1 MATTNSRDRLRIRID
16 PQLDGHSAP
25 IVIEGDGEEAIQMAK
40 ISIELRSGTA
50 CFAVAV
56 QAPTIQQAL
65 NIAATRYPGSV
76 IRVKSPIVQES
87 SSIEDRAA

>member
-1 MATTNSRDRLRIRID
+1 MATTNSRDHLRIRID

-25 IVIEGDGEEAIQMAK
+25 LVVEGDGEEAIQMAK

-65 NIAATRYPGSV
+65 NIAATRYPGSL
-76 IRVKSPIVQES
+76 VKMKSAIAPVGS
-87 SSIEDRAA
+87 SVEDRAA

>member
-1 MATTNSRDRLRIRID
+1 MATMNWRDRLRIRSD

-25 IVIEGDGEEAIQMAK
+25 LVVEGDGEEAIQMAK

-76 IRVKSPIVQES
+76 IRVKSPIAQEGS
-87 SSIEDRAA
+87 CVEHRAA

>member
-1 MATTNSRDRLRIRID
+1 MATTNWRDHLSIRID

-25 IVIEGDGEEAIQMAK
+25 IEIEGDGEEAIQMAK
-40 ISIELRSGTA
+40 ISIELHSGTA

-76 IRVKSPIVQES
+76 IRVKSPIAQEDS
-87 SSIEDRAA
+87 CVEHRAA